1 MLPAV
6 PGQFPGNVLVPTATL
21 GPRREVCFL
30 PGFPPRPLGKSPCKQ
45 FPIHTWDSGP
55 QSGHVAPG
63 PDNGTED
70 RASGEI
76 WRSPPPSRL
85 AGEEAAAPTSA
96 SAGEW
101 LRNSPAREALQV
113 HGPSSCS
120 PQEDDAKRRREAGM
134 EHCSARAWSRRD
146 RRAGARQADRETAE
160 QSPRETL
167 ARLRK
172 APSRPP
178 GRTQG
183 SAVELAA
190 DMQPSAANTPRW
202 PLGGCRPRRR
212 VVRTSGLEAPGQ
224 RVAAQFPFAGSST
237 DGPAGEARW
246 APGVRWK
253 LALRPRPGSPETAVR
268 VGRCVAHLGD
278 VLPPPGPRRRPHAC
292 GRGLTP
298 STRKARG
305 RGTPVCVSSAPR
317 TVTVRGCSVC
327 PPSPACRGARRTL
340 FTRVGH
346 VAAAGSSHEAR
357 WAPGNTGLMAD
368 VLRLFPSAGVPPP
381 RPRCKHT
388 KRASPAGSWGP
399 GASSVPAQPF
409 TAVPENPKGFAL
421 PSPPADDLCH

>member
-6 PGQFPGNVLVPTATL
+6 PRRFPGNVLVPTATL

-30 PGFPPRPLGKSPCKQ
+30 PAFPPRPLGKSPCKQ

-167 ARLRK
+167 ARPRK
-172 APSRPP
+172 APSLPP

-190 DMQPSAANTPRW
+190 DLSPSPANTPRW

-268 VGRCVAHLGD
+268 VRRCVTHLGD

-292 GRGLTP
+292 GRGRHAPHTEGTRTGDPGLRLMRSEDSHRAGSFCLSSISRLQR
-298 STRKARG
+298 STAHF
-305 RGTPVCVSSAPR
+305 VH
-317 TVTVRGCSVC
+317 
-327 PPSPACRGARRTL
+327 ACGARR
-340 FTRVGH
+340 
-346 VAAAGSSHEAR
+346 SC
-357 WAPGNTGLMAD
+357 GL
-368 VLRLFPSAGVPPP
+368 VP
-381 RPRCKHT
+381 
-388 KRASPAGSWGP
+388 
-399 GASSVPAQPF
+399 
-409 TAVPENPKGFAL
+409 
-421 PSPPADDLCH
+421 